1 MDKDLMALLD
11 SAKVLLP
18 WHFDN
23 PTISRHL
30 AHLGW
35 CLMEWSKTNQMMV
48 GKFAR
53 KSTCKSR
60 SWKMGRL
67 RSHGDS
73 NMGKQPLENSSSWGC
88 VEVWNNIAT
97 SHYPTEIPLYKAT
110 FPTSSWAILRSAQ
123 ETADVHNITI
133 NLEELGEFVP
143 RQLMEMFDGQTIMEV
158 GGSGDLQ
165 EIHRRGSF
173 WNFLKIWS

>member
-1 MDKDLMALLD
+1 LT
-11 SAKVLLP
+11 
-18 WHFDN
+18 N
-23 PTISRHL
+23 ITI
-30 AHLGW
+30 
-35 CLMEWSKTNQMMV
+35 T
-48 GKFAR
+48 
-53 KSTCKSR
+53 
-60 SWKMGRL
+60 
-67 RSHGDS
+67 
-73 NMGKQPLENSSSWGC
+73 
-88 VEVWNNIAT
+88 
-97 SHYPTEIPLYKAT
+97 
-110 FPTSSWAILRSAQ
+110 LRSAQ